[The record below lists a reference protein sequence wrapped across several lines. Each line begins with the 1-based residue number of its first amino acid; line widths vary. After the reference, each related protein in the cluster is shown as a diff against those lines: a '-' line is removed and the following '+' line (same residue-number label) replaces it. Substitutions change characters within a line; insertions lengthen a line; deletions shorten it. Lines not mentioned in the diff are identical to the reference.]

1 MCAHGHTYFIIL
13 SRFDGRTNFVS
24 VGVHVLCVTLYVA
37 LSLANQRL
45 DKNDLRNLPSTIA
58 DLPALLSLRFRENA
72 IVTFQ
77 ECFTKLT
84 TLQVTSKDT
93 THSKAHGSCALCK
106 VYSPSLRL
114 HTGQLTP
121 NLCAGVGH
129 VKE

>member
-1 MCAHGHTYFIIL
+1 MCAHGHTYIIIL

-24 VGVHVLCVTLYVA
+24 ARVVLFVTLYVA

-45 DKNDLRNLPSTIA
+45 DKNDLKNLPSTIA

-72 IVTFQ
+72 IATLQ
-77 ECFTKLT
+77 ECFTNLT
-84 TLQVTSKDT
+84 TLQVTSKGT
-93 THSKAHGSCALCK
+93 TQSEAHCSCALFK

-114 HTGQLTP
+114 DTGQMTP
-121 NLCAGVGH
+121 NSCAGIGH